1 MQAADTLR
9 SCLYRAAPVFGAP
22 ACPVELAADCVALGP
37 VAVDDVGLRFIAYA
51 IAATTSMTTT
61 GAPMPHA
68 ARGPGSVDV
77 RGGRWGLEKSYVTP
91 AVVRRPK
98 SAKDCCSRAPMLKS
112 KRRSAARKR
121 ACRVKA

>member
-22 ACPVELAADCVALGP
+22 PCPVELAADCVALGS

-61 GAPMPHA
+61 RALMPHA
-68 ARGPGSVDV
+68 ARRPGSVDV
-77 RGGRWGLEKSYVTP
+77 RGGRWVLRSHTSLLLWFGDQSRP
-91 AVVRRPK
+91 RIAVPERP
-98 SAKDCCSRAPMLKS
+98 C
-112 KRRSAARKR
+112 
-121 ACRVKA
+121 